1 MGKYSNDGC
10 PQSRKDQGY
19 CTFEERT
26 VEKKTDEQ
34 ILQFIARRGHWVTVW
49 VSKKDVS
56 SLSIWRREEWVLH
69 QWEWFQWRGWG
80 QCINVWFWS
89 RPRRCSSHIWIH
101 CQLGHLTCRLNQH
114 LDVFNVNS
122 CKLTEIDLIFLSEM
136 ITDVQ
141 KSEFHS
147 SNFIFSLFLV
157 FICRLTRIQTKYLI
171 VLLLRVTTADVT
183 VQCNVKFFFFQTVY
197 R

>member
-10 PQSRKDQGY
+10 PQSRQDQGY

-34 ILQFIARRGHWVTVW
+34 ILQFLARGRQWVTVW
-49 VSKKDVS
+49 VSKEDVS

-69 QWEWFQWRGWG
+69 QWEWFQWRGRG
-80 QCINVWFWS
+80 QCINVWIWT
-89 RPRRCSSHIWIH
+89 RPRRCSSHIWIY

-114 LDVFNVNS
+114 LDVCNVNS
-122 CKLTEIDLIFLSEM
+122 CKLTEID
-136 ITDVQ
+136 
-141 KSEFHS
+141 
-147 SNFIFSLFLV
+147 FIFSDIWNDHWISLLQFYIFIVLS
-157 FICRLTRIQTKYLI
+157 ICRLTTLQTKYLI

-183 VQCNVKFFFFQTVY
+183 VQCNVKFLFFQTI
-197 R
+197 